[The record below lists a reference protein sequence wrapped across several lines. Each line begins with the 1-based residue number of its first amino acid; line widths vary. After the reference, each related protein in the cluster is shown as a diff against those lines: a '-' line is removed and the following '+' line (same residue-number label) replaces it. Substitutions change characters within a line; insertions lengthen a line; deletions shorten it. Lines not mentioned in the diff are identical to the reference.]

1 MEQYVNKAAVMAEM
15 EKRVKE
21 AEIILRDVPSSAIFG
36 LTQAYKNVLSFL
48 DTLETKELPS
58 IPSNIDEA
66 AKDYARCYTESDN
79 GNGGDDWEDDI
90 SIAFT
95 AGAQWQIA
103 QMMKDEERH
112 ELTWE
117 DIEAIDQIFT
127 DVFKEG
133 FDVITDNYY
142 QEVLKRFKGL
152 KHVK

>member
-1 MEQYVNKAAVMAEM
+1 MELIDKSAIVAEM

-58 IPSNIDEA
+58 LPSNLDEA

-90 SIAFT
+90 LIAFK
-95 AGAQWQIA
+95 AGARWLA
-103 QMMKDEERH
+103 EKGVTMSVDDNTE
-112 ELTWE
+112 WE
-117 DIEAIDQIFT
+117 DVDTFVHMNVDSKTVIQIR
-127 DVFKEG
+127 K
-133 FDVITDNYY
+133 I
-142 QEVLKRFKGL
+142 
-152 KHVK
+152 